1 MKLSELYGLEIR
13 LLNISNARKNAEW
26 LCRMRNSKN
35 HPKNNFFKLQKNNF
49 SRSRN
54 GIQIAVKKAGI
65 RITTNSI
72 YILSIHKN

>member
-1 MKLSELYGLEIR
+1 MTSQ
-13 LLNISNARKNAEW
+13 NAKFGR
-26 LCRMRNSKN
+26 
-35 HPKNNFFKLQKNNF
+35 HPKMVFSNCKKNNF

>member
-26 LCRMRNSKN
+26 LCRMRNSKIIQKIIFSN
-35 HPKNNFFKLQKNNF
+35 CKKNNF